1 MARQVWNARGL
12 FVLTLLLTGLSAA
25 LEGFGIGLLVPFLDG
40 LLNPGGEPFRIGIE
54 FIDVHLLAVEA
65 SQLERLYRVAG
76 LLLGVVWLRG
86 LIGFMAH
93 RYSVLMRE
101 NILDRIRREI
111 IDQVQAVSLHY
122 FSQKRS
128 GEIINTL
135 TSEVKR
141 LQTLFNIAKEML
153 VRGTVFLAYGAAI
166 LWLSW
171 QLSLIAFVFC
181 VIVLVMMN
189 HLLKNLRANGRLIS
203 KGNAEVTNYASELLN
218 GIRTIM
224 EFGTQKHE
232 AREFAHHSRVLRDA
246 NVSTVTKS
254 GLVHPLTMGIS
265 FTALIG
271 IIIVAVKYYILPGL
285 LSAAAFLTF
294 MFVLLRIIPILQSI
308 NTQRAQWSVYRGAL
322 EDVAEIL
329 DTSDKPYLPNG
340 TRELEEFT
348 NAIEVNNVTF
358 GYEPGQKVIKNV
370 SFEIPRGETVAIVGS
385 SGSGKSTLVNLIA
398 RLYDPTE
405 GQILIDGKDLRTVN
419 QESLRARMAIVNQS
433 TFLFNTDVWE
443 NIAYGLD
450 PEIISKKDIRQAAEE
465 ANALDFIEELP
476 KGFDTILGE
485 RGARLSGG
493 QRQRIAIA
501 RALLRDPEILILD
514 EATSAL
520 DSASEKL
527 VQDSLDRLM
536 ENRTVIVIAHRLS
549 TIESADKVL
558 VLEDGKIVESG
569 SYEALLEQKGQLWQ
583 YHSLQFQMA

>member
-1 MARQVWNARGL
+1 M
-12 FVLTLLLTGLSAA
+12 TGLSAA

-40 LLNPGGEPFRIGIE
+40 LLNPNGESFRTGIE
-54 FIDVHLLAVEA
+54 FVDVHLLAVEA
-65 SQLERLYRVAG
+65 SQIERMYRVSG
-76 LLLGVVWLRG
+76 LLLVIVWLRG
-86 LIGFMAH
+86 GIGFLAH
-93 RYSVLMRE
+93 RYSVHMRE

-111 IDQVQAVSLHY
+111 IDQVQAVSLQY

-128 GEIINTL
+128 GDIINTL

-141 LQTLFNIAKEML
+141 LQTLFIIAKEML
-153 VRGTVFLAYGAAI
+153 VRGTVFLAYSAAI

-189 HLLKNLRANGRLIS
+189 HLLKSLRANGRLIS
-203 KGNAEVTNYASELLN
+203 QGNAEVTNYASELLN

-232 AREFAHHSRVLRDA
+232 ARKFAHHSRVLRDA
-246 NVSTVTKS
+246 NISTVTKS
-254 GLVHPLTMGIS
+254 GLVHPLTIGIS

-308 NTQRAQWSVYRGAL
+308 NNQRAQWSVYRGAL
-322 EDVAEIL
+322 ENVAEIL
-329 DTSDKPYLPNG
+329 DTSNKPYLPDG
-340 TRELEEFT
+340 SWELEEFSD
-348 NAIEVNNVTF
+348 AIEVKNVVF
-358 GYEPGQKVIKNV
+358 GYEPDQKVIKDV
-370 SFEIPRGETVAIVGS
+370 SFEIPRGKTVAIVGS
-385 SGSGKSTLVNLIA
+385 SGSGKSTLANLIA

-405 GQILIDGKDLRTVN
+405 GQILIDGKDLRTFE

-433 TFLFNTDVWE
+433 TFLFNTDVWD

-450 PEIISKKDIRQAAEE
+450 PEAISQEDIRQAAEE
-465 ANALDFIEELP
+465 ANALDFIDALP

-549 TIESADKVL
+549 TIENADKVL